1 MMAEAGADVEAGATE
16 SGASEPSQSALDA
29 DQYDDDDSGA
39 SEPSQAAME
48 ADQYD
53 NDDGKILSKGDY
65 GDNSPGKRRHLQ
77 ASTKLWSSC
86 ASITQTPPNSGSR

>member
-1 MMAEAGADVEAGATE
+1 MNHKCTKCEETGHGRMEGDMMAEAGADVEAGATE
-16 SGASEPSQSALDA
+16 
-29 DQYDDDDSGA
+29 SGA